1 MLLKPII
8 ATTVAALRTIT
19 PARGRVMLA
28 FAPYAFGKGF
38 TAEQAMRAAEQAMRP
53 ALRNMSGAKKYSV
66 VVFDVDHEAT
76 VDGYG
81 SLHTPA
87 NREGPVKV
95 AEVQRTRR

>member
-28 FAPYAFGKGF
+28 FAPYSFGKGF
-38 TAEQAMRAAEQAMRP
+38 TAEQAMSA
-53 ALRNMSGAKKYSV
+53 ALRNMSGVSRGQKYRV
-66 VVFDVDHEAT
+66 IVFDVDHEAT

-87 NREGPVKV
+87 YRDGPVKV